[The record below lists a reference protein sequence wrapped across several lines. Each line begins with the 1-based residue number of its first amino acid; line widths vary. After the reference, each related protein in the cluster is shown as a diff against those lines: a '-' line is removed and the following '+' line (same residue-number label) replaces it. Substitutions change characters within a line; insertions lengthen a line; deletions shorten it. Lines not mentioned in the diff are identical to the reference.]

1 MARRGDAPDD
11 RYDDDYNDDFEG
23 RRPRRRG
30 RDSRSPGRERPPFL
44 LRFFSWIGIIL
55 LCFVAGYLGTSWM
68 VRSLNTRSLLKPENR
83 VENGEDLKALTEP
96 LGLRKGSLSPPQEWC
111 KAKAAL
117 SGVRGDIQQ
126 VSLRLYFLKNGG
138 LAEDVRPFLARPQE
152 DNIRD
157 AVQTLLAM
165 SGIEGAESNVRVLHV
180 FRSADTVYLD
190 CSRGFAAALSKLG
203 QRNSQ
208 FLVTGIVRTMQDN
221 FPPIVK
227 VRFLID
233 GAVSSGGAPID
244 LTVPWQLPRA

>member
-11 RYDDDYNDDFEG
+11 RYDDDYDDDFDS

-30 RDSRSPGRERPPFL
+30 RDSRSPERERPPFL

-83 VENGEDLKALTEP
+83 VENGEDLKALTESE
-96 LGLRKGSLSPPQEWC
+96 KEKEKE